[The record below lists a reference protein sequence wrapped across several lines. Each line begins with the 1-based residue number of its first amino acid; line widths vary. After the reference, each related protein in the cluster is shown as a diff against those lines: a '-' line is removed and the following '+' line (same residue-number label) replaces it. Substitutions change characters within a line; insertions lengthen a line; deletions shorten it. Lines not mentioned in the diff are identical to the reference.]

1 MAAKREKDTMMGTA
15 KSSLHRVQTIATRAA
30 SAAAM
35 AAAVAAVTSVM
46 NAFARGERNPKEVA
60 KKKTVKRTERN
71 VFRARPFILKT
82 MKRSLT

>member
-1 MAAKREKDTMMGTA
+1 MAAKREKDTMMMGTA

-46 NAFARGERNPKEVA
+46 NAFARGERKPKEVA
-60 KKKTVKRTERN
+60 KKK
-71 VFRARPFILKT
+71 L
-82 MKRSLT
+82 